1 MWLVVGLLSFVALR
15 IVFRVL
21 LGQVIIMSLACA
33 LIAYALMATIA
44 R

>member
-21 LGQVIIMSLACA
+21 LGQLIIMSLASA